1 MSDVSQEE
9 FRFIV
14 AAITRR
20 QVQVSRALE
29 DVEDSLGKLSESVL
43 EMANRQNTI
52 MTALLVVA
60 EKFDIDVEKDDEE
73 S

>member
-20 QVQVSRALE
+20 QVQVSRALD

>member
-20 QVQVSRALE
+20 QVQVSRALD

-60 EKFDIDVEKDDEE
+60 ENFDIDVEEGDDN
-73 S
+73 

>member
-9 FRFIV
+9 FIFIV

-20 QVQVSRALE
+20 QVQVSRALD

>member
-1 MSDVSQEE
+1 MSDISQEE

-20 QVQVSRALE
+20 QVQVSRALD

-60 EKFDIDVEKDDEE
+60 EKFDIDVEKQNAN
-73 S
+73 

>member
-1 MSDVSQEE
+1 MSDISQEE

-20 QVQVSRALE
+20 QVQVSRALD

-60 EKFDIDVEKDDEE
+60 EKFDIDVEKDDAN
-73 S
+73 

>member
-20 QVQVSRALE
+20 QVQVSRALD

-60 EKFDIDVEKDDEE
+60 EKFDIDVEEGDDN
-73 S
+73 